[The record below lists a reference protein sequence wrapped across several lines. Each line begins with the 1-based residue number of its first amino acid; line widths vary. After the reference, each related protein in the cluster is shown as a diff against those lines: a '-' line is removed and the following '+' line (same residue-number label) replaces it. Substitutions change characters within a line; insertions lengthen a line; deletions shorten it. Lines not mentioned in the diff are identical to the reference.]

1 MTTTDWLASQRGEL
15 AIDRILDAAADA
27 FAANGVG
34 ATSMGDIAQRAGCAR
49 ATLYRHFPSRHE
61 LHRAFVNRETLRVMA
76 EVQIG
81 DASSPADILLAGV
94 LGALHS
100 VRSDPALAAWFA
112 PGDLRIAAA
121 LSDQDEVLDAIA
133 DRFLTTVGVT
143 DRIEGRRRARW
154 LVRSFTSF
162 LVLPESDPAEERRL
176 IADFLVPAIL
186 APTAAARRP
195 RDSSPGDL

>member
-1 MTTTDWLASQRGEL
+1 MTATDWLAGQRGEL
-15 AIDRILDAAADA
+15 AIDRILDAAAEA

-34 ATSMGDIAQRAGCAR
+34 ATSMGDIAERAGCSR

-61 LHRAFVNRETLRVMA
+61 LRRAFVSRETLRVMA

-81 DASSPADILLAGV
+81 DAASSPAEILLAGV
-94 LGALHS
+94 LGALHA

-112 PGDLRIAAA
+112 PGDLRIAAE

-133 DRFLTTVGVT
+133 DRFLATVGVT
-143 DRIEGRRRARW
+143 DRFEGRRRARW

-162 LVLPESDPAEERRL
+162 LVLPESDPTEERRL

-186 APTAAARRP
+186 APTPVGR
-195 RDSSPGDL
+195 